1 MTAQEAAPPAK
12 KPFEFPHS
20 LILIFGMIVLAQL
33 ASYVLPA
40 GEFETEGRQV
50 LPGTYSAV
58 DAEPLPWHSFL
69 TKIPKGLLEAG
80 DIIFFVFLIGGV
92 LGVLRATGTVDAV
105 ISKALQHAGSSRIGV
120 VGGMMGLFVLG
131 SATIGMA
138 EEYLPFMPVLIT
150 LCLALGM
157 DAVVALGIVV
167 LGYGMGY
174 GAATLNPFTVAI
186 AQDIAGLTPTSGQW
200 YRWILLG
207 LFFLIGLQHLLSY
220 ARKIERDPQA
230 SLVADIDYSDGF
242 EQPPPTPLTGPR
254 LLILILFVLTIAVFA
269 LGSSEVTGW
278 GWYLTEL
285 GALFMGLGIIA
296 AVVARMHPNIVA
308 REFCEG
314 ASELTAAALLIGF
327 ARTIEVILTDAQ
339 VIHTIVNA
347 IAGLLDGAGA
357 SVAAV
362 GMLLVQSVCN
372 FLIPSGSGQAYVTMP
387 IMAPLADLVGVER
400 QVAVLAYQFG
410 DGFTNMIVPTN
421 AVIMGLLA
429 YARIPYQRWFRF
441 MVPLLLKVYLA
452 AAVALVV
459 AVLIGYR

>member
-1 MTAQEAAPPAK
+1 MTSTTK

-20 LILIFGMIVLAQL
+20 LILIFAMIVMAQL
-33 ASYVLPA
+33 AGYSLPT
-40 GEFETEGRQV
+40 GQFEREGRQV
-50 LPGTYSAV
+50 IPGTYTLV
-58 DAEPLPWHSFL
+58 EAEPLAWHSFL
-69 TKIPKGLLEAG
+69 TKIPEGLAEAS

-105 ISKALQHAGSSRIGV
+105 ICKALKHAGGSRIGV

-167 LGYGMGY
+167 IGYGMGY

-186 AQDIAGLTPTSGQW
+186 AQNISGLQPSSGQW
-200 YRWILLG
+200 YRWILLVV
-207 LFFLIGLQHLLSY
+207 FFLIGLQHLLSY
-220 ARKIERDPQA
+220 ARKIQADPSK
-230 SLVADIDYSDGF
+230 SLVRDIDYSKGF
-242 EQPPPTPLTGPR
+242 ELPENTPLTGPR
-254 LLILILFVLTIAVFA
+254 TAVLVLFVLTVIIFAV
-269 LGSSEVTGW
+269 GSSELTGW

-285 GALFMGLGIIA
+285 GALFLGLGIIA
-296 AVVARMHPNIVA
+296 AVITRMAPNRLA
-308 REFCEG
+308 AEFCSG

-327 ARTIEVILTDAQ
+327 ARTIEVVLTEAQ
-339 VIHTIVNA
+339 VIDTIVNS

-362 GMLLVQSVCN
+362 GMLAVQSICN

-429 YARIPYQRWFRF
+429 YARIPYQRWFKF
-441 MVPLLLKVYLA
+441 IFPLLLKVYA
-452 AAVALVV
+452 AAAIALVV
-459 AVLIGYR
+459 AVWIGYS